1 MTPSKVAH
9 VKIGAARNAAGRD
22 YRAGIEALLE
32 RANSKALADLWQKVC
47 PFPVDK
53 LPERQ
58 AVIADLADFAEQL
71 QPRLADMRA
80 EELCRLIEKY
90 ACPRQARAEFC
101 EAPKPRPC

>member
-1 MTPSKVAH
+1 M
-9 VKIGAARNAAGRD
+9 
-22 YRAGIEALLE
+22 
-32 RANSKALADLWQKVC
+32 
-47 PFPVDK
+47 
-53 LPERQ
+53 
-58 AVIADLADFAEQL
+58 IADLADFAEQL